1 MERPRQ
7 LKHCN
12 KYIYNKKKNRNFFRK
27 FENGIRNKLFG
38 GSDLPSRNVQRGRDH
53 GLPPYFVFR
62 KFCGLGDDIRDIS
75 AENLPIIDE
84 LYKYVYTLLLIIEIK

>member
-27 FENGIRNKLFG
+27 FENSIRNKLFG
-38 GSDLPSRNVQRGRDH
+38 GSDVNIFHRINITYLQWNNKTISAYDN
-53 GLPPYFVFR
+53 LLKCPYFLQVW
-62 KFCGLGDDIRDIS
+62 S
-75 AENLPIIDE
+75 
-84 LYKYVYTLLLIIEIK
+84 